1 LPQLSWTFSVPSAPG
16 TSSSRAQRI
25 FAAILGQDVGLKR
38 DPVVHP
44 IEQRR
49 FQCVVFERHDA

>member
-1 LPQLSWTFSVPSAPG
+1 VPSAPG